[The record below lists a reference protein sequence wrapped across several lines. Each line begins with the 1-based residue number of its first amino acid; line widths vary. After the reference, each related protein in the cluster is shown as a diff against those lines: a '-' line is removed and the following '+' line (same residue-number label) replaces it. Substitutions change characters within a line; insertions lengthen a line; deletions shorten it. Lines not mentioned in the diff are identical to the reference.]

1 MYLNIKEII
10 KRVIKYLVEG
20 LAVSVAAAIVP
31 QKALKLDEIL
41 IIALVAA
48 ASFSILDTFIPVA
61 GTSMRQGAG
70 LGMGLNLVK
79 FGI

>member
-1 MYLNIKEII
+1 MNEII

-20 LAVSVAAAIVP
+20 LAVAVVSFLVP
-31 QKALKLDEIL
+31 KNSLKIDEVL

-48 ASFSILDTFIPVA
+48 ATFSILDTFIPVA

-70 LGMGLNLVK
+70 LGLGFKLVG